1 MAVAGLKRGQTGGEG
16 DYQCLLHCMVT
27 NTYIPISHEP
37 VNPDRTRVRPEFD
50 SGSTRL
56 LRSHAR
62 VEPISH
68 EPVNPDRTRVRLGFD
83 SGSTRLLRSHAR
95 VEPGFDPGKQPEFD
109 PAQE

>member
-27 NTYIPISHEP
+27 NTYPFHM
-37 VNPDRTRVRPEFD
+37 NPLTRVEPEFD

-68 EPVNPDRTRVRLGFD
+68 EPVNPGRTRVRLGFD
-83 SGSTRLLRSHAR
+83 PVVAITCEVNTDRNNFILVKWSM
-95 VEPGFDPGKQPEFD
+95 
-109 PAQE
+109 

>member
-27 NTYIPISHEP
+27 NTYPFHM
-37 VNPDRTRVRPEFD
+37 NPLT
-50 SGSTRL
+50 
-56 LRSHAR
+56 R
-62 VEPISH
+62 VEP
-68 EPVNPDRTRVRLGFD
+68 EFD